1 MSILFMFPGQGAQ
14 HPEMLRRLPDSG
26 SVRLTLEEASDHLGI
41 ALSSLDSE
49 EALQSTRA
57 VQLCLLIAGVASAR
71 LLCDAGCTPTMA
83 LGLSIGAYPAAVIS
97 GWMRFQDALQLVS
110 LRGRLMEE
118 AYPSGFG
125 MSAILGLSLA
135 QVELLVSELT
145 TEKAPLFVA
154 NINSPEQI
162 AVAGHERALDRLAT
176 VAISKYGAR
185 KVTRIAISVPSHCV
199 LLQPQA
205 NVLAQAFEGI
215 NLLSGAA
222 IYISSS
228 SARAL
233 FRPPAICDD
242 LANNMARR
250 VHWHDAVTHAQ
261 ERGAK
266 VAIETYPGTTLTQ
279 LSRSVFA
286 DCGDA
291 VSQSQTTLD
300 TLVYLCSRYET

>member
-1 MSILFMFPGQGAQ
+1 MFPGQGAQ
-14 HPEMLRRLPDSG
+14 HPEMLRRLPDG
-26 SVRLTLEEASDHLGI
+26 KPVRLALEEASDHLGI
-41 ALSSLDSE
+41 ALSHLDSE

-97 GWMRFQDALQLVS
+97 GWMRFQDALDLVS

-118 AYPSGFG
+118 AYPHDYG
-125 MSAILGLSLA
+125 MSAIQGLSLS
-135 QVELLVSELT
+135 QVELLVVEIT
-145 TEKAPLFVA
+145 TAEAPLFVA

-162 AVAGHERALDRLAT
+162 TVAGHEQALEQVAN
-176 VAISKYGAR
+176 VAICKYGAR

-205 NVLAQAFEGI
+205 NVLARAFEDI
-215 NLLSGAA
+215 NLLSGMA

-233 FRPPAICDD
+233 FRPAAIRDD
-242 LANNMARR
+242 LANNMARQ
-250 VHWHDAVTHAQ
+250 VHWYDAITHAQ

-266 VAIETYPGTTLTQ
+266 IAIETYPGATLTQ

-286 DCGDA
+286 DGGDA
-291 VSQSQTTLD
+291 LSQSQTPLE
-300 TLVYLCSRYET
+300 TLVHLCSRYETQCG